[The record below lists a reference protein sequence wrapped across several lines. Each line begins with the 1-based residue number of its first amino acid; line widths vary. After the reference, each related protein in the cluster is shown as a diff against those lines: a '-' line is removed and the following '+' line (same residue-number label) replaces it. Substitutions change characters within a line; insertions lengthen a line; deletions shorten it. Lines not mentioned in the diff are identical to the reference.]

1 MMAGIYIPGMQMPMN
16 CCRCPC
22 ADLEYYDCNLM
33 PGTGISSD
41 RKSGKR
47 LDNCPLVP
55 VPDHGRLIDAD
66 ALVLKGYALSVIRS
80 GSYGTWRDDVP
91 LIDTDA
97 APTVIPAEEGE

>member
-1 MMAGIYIPGMQMPMN
+1 MSVLINMEMPMN

-47 LDNCPLVP
+47 RDDCPLIP

-66 ALVLKGYALSVIRS
+66 ALCETLRKLADNEYTPAVFANWIEYH
-80 GSYGTWRDDVP
+80 
-91 LIDTDA
+91 IDSI
-97 APTVIPAEEGE
+97 IPADQQKEEA